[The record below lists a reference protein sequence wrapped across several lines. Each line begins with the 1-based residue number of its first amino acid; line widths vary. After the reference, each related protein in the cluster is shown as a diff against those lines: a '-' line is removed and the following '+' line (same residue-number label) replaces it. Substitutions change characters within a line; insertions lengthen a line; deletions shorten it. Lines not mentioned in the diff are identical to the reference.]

1 MPDEVDIEPTEE
13 ETQET
18 TTDTTSDSETPDLW
32 ISVDQVISFHGLK
45 PQHLNIKKD
54 DTDADEKL
62 EAIITDWILQSQDL
76 INVYT
81 NRNYT
86 SETVRPAVQNV
97 CLRLTSNMVSL
108 AIQKRDSPII
118 KVNDWTIQN
127 VPSDIFTDELKMDL
141 KPFIK
146 DSSNEPGSIGVYAIT
161 GEDVVW

>member
-1 MPDEVDIEPTEE
+1 MPDDVDIEETETTTQE
-13 ETQET
+13 ESTET
-18 TTDTTSDSETPDLW
+18 TTDIPDLW
-32 ISVDQVISFHGLK
+32 ISVDQVIAFHGLK

-54 DTDADEKL
+54 DSDADEKL

-81 NRNYT
+81 NRQYT
-86 SETVRPAVQNV
+86 STTVRPAVQNV

-127 VPSDIFTDELKMDL
+127 VPSDIFTDELRDDL

-146 DSSNEPGSIGVYAIT
+146 DSSNEPNSIGILTKT
-161 GEDVVW
+161 GEDDLL